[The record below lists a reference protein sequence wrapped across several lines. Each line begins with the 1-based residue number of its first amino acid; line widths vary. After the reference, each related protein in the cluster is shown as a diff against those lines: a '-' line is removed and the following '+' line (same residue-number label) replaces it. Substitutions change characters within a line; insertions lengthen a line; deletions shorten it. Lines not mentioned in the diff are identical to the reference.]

1 MRKENIGSVVV
12 GFALAA
18 MVTGCA
24 PRVVNLSS
32 SFDVGQAGR
41 MTQKGVNI
49 ITGSALIRQQGGGV
63 VTCAGLPVSLIP
75 STAYADERIRVLY
88 GNNLRGYS
96 SVNQAVRFQPDPSTF
111 YQLTKDTVCDAQGNF
126 QFLNV
131 ADGTF
136 YVVSRITWMV
146 GYSAQ
151 GGSIMHQV
159 TVQGGDAKQVVL
171 SP

>member
-1 MRKENIGSVVV
+1 M
-12 GFALAA
+12 
-18 MVTGCA
+18 
-24 PRVVNLSS
+24 
-32 SFDVGQAGR
+32 
-41 MTQKGVNI
+41 
-49 ITGSALIRQQGGGV
+49 
-63 VTCAGLPVSLIP
+63 
-75 STAYADERIRVLY
+75 LY

-126 QFLNV
+126 QFMNV

-151 GGSIMHQV
+151 GGSIMQQV